1 MAMQRALNLSPQDTL
16 RVAWMS
22 RNCSYSEFLFSGD
35 RFTLSTFNAF
45 PHLDD
50 AALLTYR

>member
-1 MAMQRALNLSPQDTL
+1 MRRALHLSSQDTL
-16 RVAWMS
+16 RTTWMV
-22 RNCSYSEFLFSGD
+22 RNSSFSEFLFSKD

-50 AALLTYR
+50 VSLLTYR